1 MFLKNHWYVAAEAHE
16 INREPFA
23 RMICNEPVVFWR
35 TDDGLPVA
43 FEDRCCHRRMPL
55 RKGTVEGDILR
66 CHYHGLEF
74 DTSGACVRIPGQSTI
89 PPGAKVRA
97 YPVVEKYKWIWI
109 WMGAAEEAD
118 ETEIIPFPWR
128 ESGDWG
134 DKGTYFHVNADY
146 RLLIDNLLDQSHL
159 AFVHASTIGT
169 SAVAEKANVRFL
181 KSDESVTVVRWM
193 IGNPPPPTY
202 RMMMGWE
209 PDKIVDRWAINE
221 FRPPCAVRLSVGAA
235 PGAAG
240 GEDFGFSDLEHPEPD
255 GAFAFRNLN
264 FITPESETSCHY
276 FWSNACNIKPI
287 TEERTD
293 LQFQQV
299 LTAFHQDWEVLE
311 VQQENW
317 DDRPVINTNAD
328 AGWIAARQM
337 IHERL
342 AEEARGATA
351 AAAAE

>member
-1 MFLKNHWYVAAEAHE
+1 MTL
-16 INREPFA
+16 
-23 RMICNEPVVFWR
+23 
-35 TDDGLPVA
+35 
-43 FEDRCCHRRMPL
+43 
-55 RKGTVEGDILR
+55 
-66 CHYHGLEF
+66 
-74 DTSGACVRIPGQSTI
+74 
-89 PPGAKVRA
+89 
-97 YPVVEKYKWIWI
+97 
-109 WMGAAEEAD
+109 
-118 ETEIIPFPWR
+118 
-128 ESGDWG
+128 
-134 DKGTYFHVNADY
+134 
-146 RLLIDNLLDQSHL
+146 
-159 AFVHASTIGT
+159 STIGT